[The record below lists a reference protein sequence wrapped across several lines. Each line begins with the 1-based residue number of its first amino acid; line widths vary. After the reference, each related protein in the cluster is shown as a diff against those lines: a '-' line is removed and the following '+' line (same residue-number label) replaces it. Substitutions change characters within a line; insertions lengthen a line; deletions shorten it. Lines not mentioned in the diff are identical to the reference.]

1 MTLGSKV
8 HLIYYDN
15 ALECPCMFSIVLG
28 LGTLCFYL
36 CILFDSLM
44 LSSHGFYA
52 FEVNVLFS
60 NYVSTQT
67 QHNVSFSNVLKH
79 DRNKYNLLEM
89 ITADKLRSTLKH
101 LRLGYYSNWSNNF
114 CLLF

>member
-1 MTLGSKV
+1 
-8 HLIYYDN
+8 
-15 ALECPCMFSIVLG
+15 
-28 LGTLCFYL
+28 
-36 CILFDSLM
+36 M

-67 QHNVSFSNVLKH
+67 QHNVSFSNALKH

-89 ITADKLRSTLKH
+89 ITADK
-101 LRLGYYSNWSNNF
+101 RLSIWG
-114 CLLF
+114 